1 VIRKRLLVET
11 RGSEQRAKR
20 VLSSDSPDDFRP
32 AFSELGQAIIAHLAR
47 RPDYPSNIARS
58 LHRYHQA
65 VYYHMHRLER
75 AGLVKRT
82 RRENIRGGNAVLY
95 SLTSDGYSVEFDVPS
110 ESIPSMPSAA
120 RSRSLGLFMKEFVST
135 GVFDGWIVVGS
146 PEPHGPNR
154 TQGRDGHYAVQLGFA
169 LGQFVGLPS
178 KFPVR
183 LDVDVKSEK
192 LERSNLV
199 VVGGPRTN
207 MIASELNRYLPV
219 RFSEQ
224 SFWGSIIDDAGGK
237 HLSEMDA
244 IVAKV
249 RNPWDDSKRCVV
261 LAGLT
266 GAGTKAAII
275 GLTNNS
281 ELVLE
286 HYGGGEFAAVLRGV
300 DLDGD
305 GKVDSVEVLH
315 RV

>member
-1 VIRKRLLVET
+1 MIRKKLLVYQS
-11 RGSEQRAKR
+11 GNEQVAKR
-20 VLSSDSPDDFRP
+20 VLASDSPNSFQA
-32 AFSELGQAIIAHLAR
+32 AFSELGQAIIAHLAK

-58 LHRYHQA
+58 LHRHHQA
-65 VYYHMHRLER
+65 VYYHMHGLER
-75 AGLVKRT
+75 AGLIKRT
-82 RRENIRGGNAVLY
+82 RQENIRGGNAVLY
-95 SLTSDGYSVEFDVPS
+95 SLTSDGYCVEFDVPS
-110 ESIPSMPSAA
+110 ESIPPMPSVG
-120 RSRSLGLFMKEFVST
+120 RSGSLGLFMKEYVER

-183 LDVDVKSEK
+183 LDVDIKSEK
-192 LERSNLV
+192 LEKSNLI

-207 MIASELNRYLPV
+207 MIASELNRHLPV
-219 RFSEQ
+219 MFYEQ
-224 SFWGSIIDDAGGK
+224 SFWGSIVDGAGGK
-237 HLSEMDA
+237 YLSEMDA
-244 IVAKV
+244 IIAKV

-275 GLTNNS
+275 GLTNMP

-286 HYGGGEFAAVLRGV
+286 RYNGGDFGAVLRGV
-300 DLDGD
+300 D
-305 GKVDSVEVLH
+305 
-315 RV
+315 